1 MTSFKALNAIAS
13 ILLLKHFIFIWTKG
27 LLFSMIRY
35 HCYLFCEL
43 FLLSE
48 QLDFRRNISTRMQ
61 KFEKNFHSQ
70 HIHFQDMSK
79 GVLSMD
85 ENSMAEVFEEP
96 VYMNV
101 IREPI
106 ARFISHFYYRR
117 FNSGHKVLF
126 YLLQ

>member
-1 MTSFKALNAIAS
+1 MNFVAETL
-13 ILLLKHFIFIWTKG
+13 HFHLDKRFVVFWYPFYEIF
-27 LLFSMIRY
+27 LF
-35 HCYLFCEL
+35 
-43 FLLSE
+43 SE

-70 HIHFQDMSK
+70 HIHFQDMSR
-79 GVLSMD
+79 GGLSMD
-85 ENSMAEVFEEP
+85 EISIADVFEEP
-96 VYMNV
+96 VYINV

-126 YLLQ
+126 